1 MKQLTRLAAMK
12 WALALMLSVAQTA
25 WAIEAQHRGRFYC
38 GHEVQSFRPCGSK
51 KAYWAGGEE
60 KALKP
65 LRDRTEKLRRQR
77 GKPYQP
83 VYIEALGKIDTKSKR
98 EGFAADYDGLFNLRK
113 VVRVSDVVPKECA
126 FAT

>member
-1 MKQLTRLAAMK
+1 MK

-25 WAIEAQHRGRFYC
+25 SAIQAQHRGRFYW

-51 KAYWAGGEE
+51 KAYWVRGEE
-60 KALKP
+60 KALQS

-77 GKPYQP
+77 GKPYPP
-83 VYIEALGKIDTKSKR
+83 VYIEALGKIDTESKR
-98 EGFAADYDGLFNLRK
+98 EGFAADYDGLFSLRK
-113 VVRVSDVVPKECA
+113 VVRVSNVVPKECA